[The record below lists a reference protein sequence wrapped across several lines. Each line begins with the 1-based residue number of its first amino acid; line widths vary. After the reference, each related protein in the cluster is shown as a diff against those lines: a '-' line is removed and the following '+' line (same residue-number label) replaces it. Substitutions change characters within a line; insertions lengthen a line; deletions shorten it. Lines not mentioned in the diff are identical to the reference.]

1 MSGVTT
7 VAGLYR
13 YPVQSVPG
21 EELAAVIFG
30 PKGIPG
36 DRGFVIADLE
46 LGVVAHVSRAKKQY
60 RDLFQWRAR
69 YLTAPQLGADLPL
82 VELDFGDGTVMRS
95 DDTGLDKTISDR
107 LGMPSAFARNDGSRV
122 PLLYDSSPCHLL
134 TSATLK
140 RLQQNHETGI
150 FVPARFRPNIYLDC
164 GEEIGFVEQDWLGR
178 KLEVGGARFDI
189 NDVCKRCALTTRA
202 QGDLPSDPGILQAT
216 ALNKT
221 VAGVYGSVVGQGV
234 VKVGDVAK
242 VESLVALD

>member
-1 MSGVTT
+1 VSGVAK

-21 EELAAVIFG
+21 EELATATFG

-60 RDLFQWRAR
+60 RGMFHWHAR
-69 YLTAPQLGADLPL
+69 YLAEPQVGADLPL
-82 VELDFGDGTVMRS
+82 VELDFRDGTVMRS
-95 DDTGLDKTISDR
+95 DDQGLDKAISDR
-107 LGMPSAFARNDGSRV
+107 LGMQAAFARNDGSIV
-122 PLLYDSSPCHLL
+122 PLLYESSPCHLL

-150 FVPARFRPNIYLDC
+150 FVPVRFRPNIYLDC
-164 GEEIGFVEQDWLGR
+164 GDEIGFVEQDWIGQ
-178 KLEVGGARFDI
+178 KLEVGGVRFDI

-202 QGDLPSDPGILQAT
+202 QGDLPSDPGILQST

-221 VAGVYGSVVGQGV
+221 VAGVYG
-234 VKVGDVAK
+234 A
-242 VESLVALD
+242 VALQGIVSKGDAAALVT

>member
-1 MSGVTT
+1 MSGVAK

-21 EELAAVIFG
+21 EELAGVTFG

-69 YLTAPQLGADLPL
+69 YLSDPQPGADLPL

-95 DDTGLDKTISDR
+95 DDRGLDQAISDR
-107 LGMPSAFARNDGSRV
+107 LGMKAAFARNDGSIV
-122 PLLYDSSPCHLL
+122 PLLFEPSHCHLL

-150 FVPARFRPNIYLDC
+150 FVPARFRPNIFLDC

-178 KLEVGGARFDI
+178 KLSVGDARFDI

-216 ALNKT
+216 AQNKT
-221 VAGVYGSVVGQGV
+221 VAGVYGSVIGQGTV
-234 VKVGDVAK
+234 ATGDVAML
-242 VESLVALD
+242 SA

>member
-1 MSGVTT
+1 VSGVTK

-21 EELAAVIFG
+21 EELAAVTFG

-69 YLTAPQLGADLPL
+69 YLSDPQLGADLPL

-95 DDTGLDKTISDR
+95 DHLGLDKAISDR

-122 PLLYDSSPCHLL
+122 PLLFEPSHCHLL

-140 RLQQNHETGI
+140 RLQQNHEAGI

-164 GEEIGFVEQDWLGR
+164 GDEIGFVEQDWLGQP
-178 KLEVGGARFDI
+178 LTVGDARFDI

-202 QGDLPSDPGILQAT
+202 QGAALPSDPGILQAT

-221 VAGVYGSVVGQGV
+221 VAGVYGSVIGQGV
-234 VKVGDVAK
+234 VKVGDVA
-242 VESLVALD
+242 ALRR